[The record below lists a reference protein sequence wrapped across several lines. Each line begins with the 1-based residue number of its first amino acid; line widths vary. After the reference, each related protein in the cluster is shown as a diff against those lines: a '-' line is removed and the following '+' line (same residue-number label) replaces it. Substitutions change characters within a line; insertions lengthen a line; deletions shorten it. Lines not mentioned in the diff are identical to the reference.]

1 MEQIQRFPINYF
13 ANIFSPVKMYWH
25 RRDLGWLK
33 IALVF
38 IFLNACLIAPLS
50 LSFARTESF
59 ELGRIMPNLYEAVKT
74 GYSGPAVNMK
84 INNGILQAQAYEL
97 VDGDTLISINANE
110 DFSVSGD
117 QYHKKVDHYKNA
129 LVFQKNR
136 LILTDENGFGFSVRY
151 PQNDAGKKVR
161 NGDDLAAFAGELWFQ
176 QFKVN
181 LIPLISGS
189 MLAMLFSSNFVLM
202 GAVSLILWLTKF
214 SSYSGI
220 QTFKQAATITMFAA
234 GCPSILAMIA
244 GFAGAN
250 ITVLLMIQSL
260 GIVIIIAFIFF
271 RTKFL
276 SEESM
281 N

>member
-13 ANIFSPVKMYWH
+13 ANIFSPVKMYRH

-59 ELGRIMPNLYEAVKT
+59 ELGRIMPNLYEAVKD
-74 GYSGPAVNMK
+74 GYSGPAMNMTIK
-84 INNGILQAQAYEL
+84 NGVLQAQSYEL
-97 VDGDTLISINANE
+97 IDGDTLISINGSG
-110 DFSVSGD
+110 DFPVSGD

-129 LVFQKNR
+129 LIFQKNR
-136 LILTDENGFGFSVRY
+136 LILTDKNGFGFSVRY
-151 PQNDAGKKVR
+151 PEYDVGKKVGS
-161 NGDDLAAFAGELWFQ
+161 GDVLADFAGKLWFQ

-181 LIPLISGS
+181 LIPLLSGS
-189 MLAMLFSSNFVLM
+189 MLAMLFLINFVLM
-202 GAVSLILWLTKF
+202 GVVSLILWLTKF

-250 ITVLLMIQSL
+250 ITALLMIQSL
-260 GIVIIIAFIFF
+260 GIVMIIAFIFF